1 MVQTEINKIAI
12 AISLNKQYT
21 SHCLVLLCSIL
32 KNSTNPSNIHFFVFT
47 KENEKVD
54 IHTISRIVE
63 KYHANIDFIEIL
75 PQRYRDL
82 SQIEYKTV
90 DAYSRI
96 FAPKMLLELGYEKII
111 YCDTDLMV
119 RRDIKALWDT
129 DLGDSTIGAIRDNY
143 YENAEGFGPLF
154 NSGLMLINTQRWSQ
168 RKIEEQVVQEIR
180 HGETGKMVLADQD
193 DLNRVLAKDW
203 MILNPRWN
211 TMAGDLMSGKVQY
224 KDSFIIH
231 FNGNKFN
238 KPDYLWN
245 EHPGKSEYYR
255 YLRIGKRSLIPI
267 FYIPSWLVHI
277 IRRFV
282 SV

>member
-1 MVQTEINKIAI
+1 VVHSANKKIAI
-12 AISLNKQYT
+12 AISLNKKYT
-21 SHCLVLLCSIL
+21 NHCLVLLSSIL
-32 KNSTNPSNIHFFVFT
+32 KNASDPRNIVFYIFT
-47 KENEKVD
+47 KEHENVD
-54 IHTISRIVE
+54 RHVISRVVE
-63 KYHANIDFIEIL
+63 KYHAKIDFIEIL

-96 FAPKMLLELGYEKII
+96 FAPKILLELGHEKII

-129 DLGDSTIGAIRDNY
+129 DLGDSTIGAIRDDY
-143 YENAEGFGPLF
+143 YEIAEGFGPLF
-154 NSGLMLINTQRWSQ
+154 NSGLMLINTQRWSK

-180 HGETGKMVLADQD
+180 HGQTGKMVLADQD

-211 TMAGDLMSGKVQY
+211 TMAGDLMSGKVLY
-224 KDSFIIH
+224 NDSYIIH
-231 FNGNKFN
+231 FNGNKYN

-245 EHPGKSEYYR
+245 EHPAKSEYYR
-255 YLRIGKRSLIPI
+255 YLRIGRRSFLPI
-267 FYIPSWLVHI
+267 FHIPAWLVHM
-277 IRRFV
+277 IRLFI
-282 SV
+282 SI